1 MSDETVTLY
10 HAPRTRSS
18 GVRIL
23 LDELSAPHELK
34 ILNLKLKEQFSPEY
48 LALNPLGKVPTIVHK
63 GAVVTEQTAIYP
75 YLADAFPQKGLAP
88 PIGDALRGPYLR
100 WIAIYGSAF
109 EPAMID
115 HAQKRVSEP
124 RAMSPYGSYDEIV
137 GLVRAQLA
145 AGPYLFGERF
155 TAADLLWGTA
165 LRWMVVFGLLELTP
179 EIAAYVDRIGSRES
193 AHRVGKSDH
202 EIAEAQA
209 AAVAAATPN

>member
-1 MSDETVTLY
+1 MTDDAVTLY

-23 LDELSAPHELK
+23 LDELAAPHELK
-34 ILNLKLKEQFSPEY
+34 ILNLKLKEQFTPEY

-88 PIGDALRGPYLR
+88 AIGDPLRGPYLR
-100 WIAIYGSAF
+100 WIAIYGAAF

-137 GLVRAQLA
+137 GLVRGQLA
-145 AGPYLFGERF
+145 PGPYLLGDRF

-165 LRWMVVFGLLELTP
+165 LRWMIVFGLLESTP
-179 EIAAYVDRIGSRES
+179 EIASFVERMASRES
-193 AHRVGKSDH
+193 VHRVGKSDH
-202 EIAEAQA
+202 DIAEAQE
-209 AAVAAATPN
+209 AAVAAAS

>member
-1 MSDETVTLY
+1 MTDDTVTLY

-23 LDELSAPHELK
+23 LDELGAPHGLK
-34 ILNLKLKEQFSPEY
+34 LLNLKLKEQFSPDY
-48 LALNPLGKVPTIVHK
+48 LSLNPLGKVPTIVHR

-75 YLADAFPQKGLAP
+75 YLADAFPAKGLAP

-100 WIAIYGSAF
+100 WIAIYGAAF

-124 RAMSPYGSYDEIV
+124 RAMSPYGSYEEIV
-137 GLVRAQLA
+137 GLVRGQLA
-145 AGPYLFGERF
+145 TGPYLFGERF

-165 LRWMVVFGLLELTP
+165 LRWMVVFGLLESTP
-179 EIAAYVDRIGSRES
+179 EIAAFIDRIASRDS
-193 AHRVGKSDH
+193 VHRVGKSDH

-209 AAVAAATPN
+209 AAIEPSRPD